1 MRQTQRIDL
10 LVPLLHLNRLIRSIT
25 QIHCILWMLCF
36 TLPVNSHAETSTLTL
51 RSSLHESSLCKKLRH
66 ILSKPEVTLD
76 QISAQF
82 SPSERLRWRYRK
94 ARKLLFSKV
103 APRHINGDLV
113 IEALYTGRRAHPR
126 HTKSPS
132 GFNCEHLWPR
142 AWMSAKRS
150 SAYRRQEADLHN
162 LYPSEM
168 KVNSRRGHLAFGEVV
183 QTKYQAASP
192 SKIGDD
198 IRGVE
203 VVEIR
208 DEYKGDVARS
218 LLYMAARWRL
228 SFPSMQR
235 LDLLASWSAKDP
247 PSEVEQ
253 RRNQQ
258 ISELQKNR
266 NLFVDCPQLTGVLVK
281 RLKRAREHIITP
293 KNHSSRSRRR

>member
-1 MRQTQRIDL
+1 
-10 LVPLLHLNRLIRSIT
+10 
-25 QIHCILWMLCF
+25 
-36 TLPVNSHAETSTLTL
+36 
-51 RSSLHESSLCKKLRH
+51 
-66 ILSKPEVTLD
+66 
-76 QISAQF
+76 
-82 SPSERLRWRYRK
+82 
-94 ARKLLFSKV
+94 
-103 APRHINGDLV
+103 
-113 IEALYTGRRAHPR
+113 
-126 HTKSPS
+126 
-132 GFNCEHLWPR
+132 
-142 AWMSAKRS
+142 
-150 SAYRRQEADLHN
+150 
-162 LYPSEM
+162 M

-228 SFPSMQR
+228 SFPSTQR
-235 LDLLASWSAKDP
+235 LDLLASWSAQDP

-266 NLFVDCPQLTGVLVK
+266 NLFVDCPQLTGILVK